1 MSWVRERSWPSP
13 SWQSPSGVR
22 GAGATKWCSP
32 VSSSKAAS
40 VSPTTSR
47 WASLWARSWRVIF
60 AVLIAGFGIAWQAGY
75 ILAAIANRDVKNDK
89 LHLAELRRASEV
101 FPCDHVL
108 RRQASAALIVNA
120 DIVPPQLILM
130 EIERT
135 LQNDPF
141 AWDLLHD
148 RDVMRMRIA
157 GAKFLPKD
165 E

>member
-1 MSWVRERSWPSP
+1 MSWVRERFWPLPLWS
-13 SWQSPSGVR
+13 SPSGDEGER
-22 GAGATKWCSP
+22 AKNWCSHA
-32 VSSSKAAS
+32 SSSKGWS
-40 VSPTTSR
+40 GFRSMSR
-47 WASLWARSWRVIF
+47 WDCFWALSWRVIC
-60 AVLIAGFGIAWQAGY
+60 AALIVWFGAAWQAGY

-120 DIVPPQLILM
+120 DIVPPQFILM